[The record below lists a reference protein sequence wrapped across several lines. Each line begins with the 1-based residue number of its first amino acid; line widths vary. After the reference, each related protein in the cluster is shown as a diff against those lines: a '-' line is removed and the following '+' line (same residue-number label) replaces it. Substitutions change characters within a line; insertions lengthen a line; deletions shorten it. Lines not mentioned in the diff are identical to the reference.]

1 MNAHRYQVG
10 QRARLISG
18 RFLDH
23 TGGGT
28 YEVPRLL
35 PPADGELS
43 YRIKNADENHERAVR
58 ESQIEPVPG
67 Q

>member
-1 MNAHRYQVG
+1 MNDHLYRVG
-10 QRARLISG
+10 QRVRLVSG

-28 YEVPRLL
+28 YEVTRLL
-35 PPADGELS
+35 PPAEGELS
-43 YRIKNADENHERAVR
+43 YRIKSAEESHERAVR
-58 ESQIEPVPG
+58 ESQIELVPG